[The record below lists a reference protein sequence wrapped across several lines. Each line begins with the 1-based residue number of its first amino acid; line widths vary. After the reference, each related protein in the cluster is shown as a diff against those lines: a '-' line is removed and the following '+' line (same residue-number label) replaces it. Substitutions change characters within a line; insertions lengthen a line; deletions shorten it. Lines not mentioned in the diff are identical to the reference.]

1 MTSYEDEDNLK
12 SAMYSENIEDARSEK
27 VPDETESEPE
37 VSVENES
44 KEEENLP
51 AKNCDD
57 LVNLRSVT
65 LGLYDASKPLS
76 DRKRLMEAMRSK
88 ILKRKAVFGVAES
101 RGIWNPDGSIFSNS
115 SLQKSLDHIYGL
127 KASGKAPSG
136 TWTLLDKIVENDNLQ
151 EDKIKLL
158 SELYTDAASPVGF
171 SSKDKLWKEAKRRN
185 AGITKEDV
193 DNFLMGQ
200 RAYTLHKQPRYKF
213 KRLKT
218 VTSGLHVDWQADL
231 AVMDKVAAKNDNYK
245 YMLICC
251 DVCSRKVMATPVL
264 SKRPCDMIHAFDR
277 IFSDFAVAPA
287 SHPIVIHLR
296 MQQKD

>member
-27 VPDETESEPE
+27 VPGETESEPE
-37 VSVENES
+37 GSDENES
-44 KEEENLP
+44 IEEENPP
-51 AKNCDD
+51 AINYDD

-88 ILKRKAVFGVAES
+88 ILKRKAIFGVAES
-101 RGIWNPDGSIFSNS
+101 GGIWNPDGSIFSNS

-127 KASGKAPSG
+127 KAS
-136 TWTLLDKIVENDNLQ
+136 
-151 EDKIKLL
+151 DKIKLL
-158 SELYTDAASPVGF
+158 SELYTDAASPAGF

-218 VTSGLHVDWQADL
+218 VTPGLHVDWQADL

-251 DVCSRKVMATPVL
+251 DVCSRKIMAAPVL
-264 SKRPCDMIHAFDR
+264 SKRPYDMIHAFDR
-277 IFSDFAVAPA
+277 IFSD
-287 SHPIVIHLR
+287 
-296 MQQKD
+296 